1 MTSASSS
8 AADAPRPVLVREMPI
23 ELCQFLKFAGMAASG
38 GEGKQ
43 LVAEGKVTVNG
54 VAESRKR
61 RKLAAGDQVTFAGR
75 TLVVQVT
82 S

>member
-1 MTSASSS
+1 MTRASS
-8 AADAPRPVLVREMPI
+8 AAGDAPRPVLVREMPI

-54 VAESRKR
+54 EKETRRR
-61 RKLAAGDQVTFAGR
+61 RKLAAGDRVSFAGR
-75 TLVVQVT
+75 TLVVQT
-82 S
+82 GP